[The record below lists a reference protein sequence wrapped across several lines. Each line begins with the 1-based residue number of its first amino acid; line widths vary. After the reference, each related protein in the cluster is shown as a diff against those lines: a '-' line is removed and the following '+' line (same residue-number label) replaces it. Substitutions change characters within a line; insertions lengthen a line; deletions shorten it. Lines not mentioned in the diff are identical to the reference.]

1 MGKRIMWF
9 GVVLIVFIGL
19 NAYLAWLG
27 YRYWQAMLPGAPDW
41 PYAGIYAVLAFG
53 YIASMLLHRVL
64 PYRPY
69 KLLKTIGAYG
79 MGVVF
84 YGLLLTPLAHLAGG
98 LLVWGGMEEGAA
110 IRIAG
115 SAELALLAFLFL
127 KGAWNAWNP
136 VIRRY
141 DLEIDKRAGDREEL
155 RIVAASDL
163 HLGTTIGK
171 RHIAKLTKRVAEL
184 GPDLVL
190 LPGDVLDDSFEPF
203 VREGM
208 GEELSKLK
216 APLGVY
222 AVLGNHEYIGGHI
235 TDYVAK
241 MREIGIDVLLDRVEL
256 VEGAFYIAGRKDHAV
271 ERFTG
276 EARQPVEVLLAEA
289 DRARPIILLD
299 HQPHKLGAA
308 MEAGVDL
315 MLSGHTHRGQML
327 PNHLITRRLFEL
339 DWGYLRKGA
348 MHAVVSSGFGFWGP
362 PIRLGSRSEVL
373 DIRIAFRGGA

>member
-1 MGKRIMWF
+1 MRNRIVMI
-9 GVVLIVFIGL
+9 VIVLLVFFGL
-19 NAYLAWLG
+19 NAYIAWNG
-27 YRYWQAMLPGAPDW
+27 YRYWQVALPGAPDLV
-41 PYAGIYAVLAFG
+41 YGIIYAVLAFA
-53 YIASMLLHRVL
+53 YLAAMLLHRAL
-64 PYRPY
+64 PYWLY
-69 KLLKTIGAYG
+69 KPLKTVGSYG
-79 MGVVF
+79 LGVVF
-84 YGLLLTPLAHLAGG
+84 YGLLLTPIAHLVGWLMVKAG
-98 LLVWGGMEEGAA
+98 LASDQA
-110 IRIAG
+110 ILIAG
-115 SAELALLAFLFL
+115 SVELAVLVFLFL
-127 KGAWNAWNP
+127 KGSWNAWNP
-136 VIRRY
+136 IIRRY
-141 DLEIDKRAGDREEL
+141 DLEVAKRAGGREEL
-155 RIVAASDL
+155 RIVVASDL

-184 GPDLVL
+184 SPDLVL

-208 GEELSKLK
+208 AEEMGKLK

-235 TDYVAK
+235 ADYVAQ

-256 VEGAFYIAGRKDHAV
+256 VDGSIYIAGRKDHAV
-271 ERFTG
+271 ERFVG
-276 EARQPVEVLLAEA
+276 EGRIPVGELLAEA
-289 DRARPIILLD
+289 DQTKPIILLD

-315 MLSGHTHRGQML
+315 MLSGHTHRGQMM
-327 PNHLITRRLFEL
+327 PNHWITRRLFEL

-373 DIRIAFRGGA
+373 DIRIAFRG

>member
-1 MGKRIMWF
+1 MRNRIMMIAT
-9 GVVLIVFIGL
+9 VLLVFIGL
-19 NAYLAWLG
+19 NTYIAWSG
-27 YRYWQAMLPGAPDW
+27 YRYWNAALPGAADLIYW
-41 PYAGIYAVLAFG
+41 ILYALIAFG
-53 YIASMLLHRVL
+53 YIGSMLLHKVL

-69 KLLKTIGAYG
+69 KLLKTIGSYG
-79 MGVVF
+79 LGIFF
-84 YGLLLTPLAHLAGG
+84 YGLLLTPLAHLAGW
-98 LLVWGGMEEGAA
+98 LLVRGGMDTGKA
-110 IRIAG
+110 ILTAG
-115 SAELALLAFLFL
+115 SVELAVLALLFLR
-127 KGAWNAWNP
+127 GTWNAWNP
-136 VIRRY
+136 IVRRY
-141 DLEIDKRAGDREEL
+141 DLEVAKHGGKRQEL
-155 RIVAASDL
+155 RIAVASDL

-184 GPDLVL
+184 APDLIL

-208 GEELSKLK
+208 AEEMGKLQ

-235 TDYVAK
+235 GDYVEK

-256 VEGAFYIAGRKDHAV
+256 VDGSFYVAGRKDHAV
-271 ERFTG
+271 ERFMG
-276 EARQPVEVLLAEA
+276 EGRKPVGVLLAEA
-289 DRARPIILLD
+289 DKSRPIILLD

-362 PIRLGSRSEVL
+362 PLRLGSRSEVL
-373 DIRIAFRGGA
+373 DIRIAFRG